1 MRFKSK
7 IVDNYRIY
15 AVTGTNTVSFGIDYQ
30 KANTKGLL
38 GFSVKRTYP
47 DNTEHFMPG
56 FKVFQVH
63 KDQVTPGHLV
73 TTETDPI
80 QSFVWDDFTL
90 KPDEEYTYTFIPVK
104 GKPDDL
110 QPQKPIVI
118 KIKTEPAFSKQSHD
132 IFFNRGVASSQAYGR
147 EFNNTSPDKLVG
159 KKQQD
164 AFDWL
169 GRDLKEAIFRFIGQ
183 AKKGDSLF
191 GCFYEFN
198 YGPVLDEFRKA
209 IDRGVHLKLIVDA
222 KENEHTVTVKGKSK
236 KVPSTP
242 ITETMKALKKA
253 RIPNA
258 NIIFRKANKNV
269 LQHNKFMVYLQAGKT
284 KPSAVWTGSTN
295 ITESGIFGQTN
306 VGHWIRD
313 TALATL
319 YKKYWDLLSNDPGPK
334 DGDTAANKKKDKAAY
349 ITGVM
354 NIQQDLNGSIPAGV
368 TPIFSPRNSLD
379 MLGKYF
385 TLIDK
390 SEHVG
395 TITLAFGITASLKD
409 LLSKHNAESPIN
421 FLLLEKQ
428 DKANPRSKT
437 RFLPLTATNN
447 VYQAFGSFIKDPLYE
462 WTKETNMQQLGIT
475 KFVTYI
481 HSKFLLQD
489 PLGANPVV
497 ISGSANFSP
506 PSTTDNDENMIII
519 QGNLRVAD
527 IYFTEFNRLFNH
539 YYFRAVLSELKDKK
553 VKDDKKSYY
562 LDDTDGWMAAY
573 KPGSL
578 RTKRVN
584 MYVNMEK
591 TVTL

>member
-1 MRFKSK
+1 MRFKSR
-7 IVDNYRIY
+7 IVDKYRIY
-15 AVTGTNTVSFGIDYQ
+15 AVTGTNTVSFGIDYRN
-30 KANTKGLL
+30 ANTKGLL

-56 FKVFQVH
+56 FKVFMIHKGQV
-63 KDQVTPGHLV
+63 KPGHLV

-90 KPDEEYTYTFIPVK
+90 KPDQEYTYTFIPVK
-104 GKPDDL
+104 GKPGQL
-110 QPQKPIVI
+110 QQQKPIVI
-118 KIKTEPAFSKQSHD
+118 KVRTEPSFSKQSHD
-132 IFFNRGVASSQAYGR
+132 IFFNRGVASSQAYAR
-147 EFNNTSPDKLVG
+147 EFDNTSPDKLVG
-159 KKQQD
+159 KRQQD
-164 AFDWL
+164 AFNWL
-169 GRDLKEAIFRFIGQ
+169 GRDLPSAILRFIGQ
-183 AKKGDSLF
+183 TKKGDSLF

-198 YGPVLDEFRKA
+198 YGPVLDEFKKA
-209 IDRGVHLKLIVDA
+209 IDRGVHVKLIVDA
-222 KENEHTVTVKGKSK
+222 KDNKEK
-236 KVPSTP
+236 TP
-242 ITETMKALKKA
+242 ITQTKAALKKA
-253 RIPNA
+253 KIPNA

-269 LQHNKFMVYLQAGKT
+269 LQHNKFMVYLQSGKT

-306 VGHWIRD
+306 VGHWVRD
-313 TALATL
+313 TTLATL
-319 YKKYWDLLSNDPGPK
+319 YKKYWDLLSADPGPK
-334 DGDTAANKKKDKAAY
+334 DDDTAANKKKDKAAY
-349 ITGVM
+349 IEGVM
-354 NIQQDLNGSIPAGV
+354 EIQQDLNGSIPAGV

-385 TLIDK
+385 SLIDK
-390 SEHVG
+390 SQHVG

-409 LLSKHNAESPIN
+409 LLLKHSAASPVN

-428 DKANPRSKT
+428 DKATKKNEAT
-437 RFLPLTATNN
+437 FTPLTATNN

-506 PSTTDNDENMIII
+506 PSTTANDENMIII

-539 YYFRAVLSELKDKK
+539 YYYRAVLTELKDKK
-553 VKDDKKSYY
+553 IKDNQKSYY
-562 LDDTDGWMAAY
+562 LDDTDGWIAAY

-584 MYVNMEK
+584 MYINMDK
-591 TVTL
+591 AVTL

>member
-15 AVTGTNTVSFGIDYQ
+15 AVTGTNTVSFGIDYRT
-30 KANTKGLL
+30 ANTKGLL

-56 FKVFQVH
+56 FKVFLTH
-63 KDQVTPGHLV
+63 KDKVTPGNLT

-110 QPQKPIVI
+110 QQQKPIVI
-118 KIKTEPAFSKQSHD
+118 KIRTEPSFSKQSHD

-164 AFDWL
+164 AFNWL
-169 GRDLKEAIFRFIGQ
+169 GRDLPVAIFRFIDQ

-198 YGPVLDEFRKA
+198 YLPVLQEFKKA
-209 IDRGVHLKLIVDA
+209 IDRGVHVKLIVDA
-222 KENEHTVTVKGKSK
+222 KNNKDK
-236 KVPSTP
+236 TP
-242 ITETMKALKKA
+242 ITQTKAALTKA
-253 RIPNA
+253 KIPAA
-258 NIIFRKANKNV
+258 NIIYRKANKNV
-269 LQHNKFMVYLQAGKT
+269 LQHNKFMVFLQAGKT

-306 VGHWIRD
+306 VGHWVRD
-313 TALATL
+313 TTLATL
-319 YKKYWDLLSNDPGPK
+319 YKKYWDLLSKDPGPK
-334 DGDTAANKKKDKAAY
+334 DNDTAANKKKEKTAY
-349 ITGVM
+349 ITDVM
-354 NIQQDLNGSIPAGV
+354 NIQHDLNGSIPTGV
-368 TPIFSPRNSLD
+368 TPIFSPRKSLD
-379 MLGKYF
+379 MLTKYF
-385 TLIDK
+385 DLIDK
-390 SEHVG
+390 SQHVG
-395 TITLAFGITASLKD
+395 SITLAFGINAGLKD
-409 LLSKHNAESPIN
+409 LLEKHNGGSPIS
-421 FLLLEKQ
+421 FLLLEKE
-428 DKANPRSKT
+428 DKATAKT
-437 RFLPLTATNN
+437 KDTFIPLTATNN

-497 ISGSANFSP
+497 ISGSANFSAN
-506 PSTTDNDENMIII
+506 STTGNDENMIII

-539 YYFRAVLSELKDKK
+539 YYFRAVLSQLKDKK

-562 LDDTDGWMAAY
+562 LDDTDGWTKAY

-578 RTKRVN
+578 RQKRVD

-591 TVTL
+591 TATL